1 MLEKTINNAI
11 CALLFRCEQQ
21 SVKEMDK
28 IHAMQLFIKVAELES
43 FSRAADFF
51 ALPKGSVSRQIQ
63 ALEHQLGTQLLQRT
77 TRRVKLTPEGMT
89 YYQRAKDVLSNLSE
103 LDGLFQQDAT
113 SISGKLRI
121 DIPSGIAKSLLLPR
135 LSEFLYLHPGIEL
148 ELSSHDRPVDILHDG
163 FDCVIRTG
171 ALPEDGVIARSLGK
185 LAMVNC
191 ASPHYLTRFGYPQS
205 PDDLTSHAIVRYTP
219 HLGVHPLGFEVAS
232 VNGVQWF
239 KSGGMLT
246 VNSSENYLAAGIAG
260 LGIIQIPR
268 IAVREALRAGRLI
281 EVLPGYRAEP
291 LSLSL
296 VYPQRRE
303 LSRRV
308 NLFMQW
314 LAGVMKEHL
323 DGPTIL
329 FKNDHDRRTKER
341 MTQENEIKRPTQD
354 LEHEPIKQLDN
365 SEKGGKVSQALE
377 TVTTTAEKVQRQPVI
392 AHLIRATERFN
403 DRLGNQFGAAIT
415 YFSFLSMIPILM
427 VSFAAG
433 GFVLASHPML
443 LQDIFDKILQNISDP
458 TLAATLK
465 NTINTA
471 VQQRTT
477 VGLVGLAVALY
488 SGINWMGNLREAIR
502 AQSRDVWER
511 SPQDQEKF
519 WVKYLRDF
527 ISLIGLLIALIVTLS
542 ITSVA
547 GSAQQMI
554 ISALHLNSIEWLKPT
569 WRLIGLAISIFA
581 NYLLFFWIF
590 WRLPRHRPRKKALIR
605 GTFLAAIGFE
615 VIKIVMTYTL
625 PSLMKS
631 PSGAAFGSVLGL
643 MAFFYFFARLTLFC
657 AAWIATAE
665 YKDDPRMPGKTQP

>member
-1 MLEKTINNAI
+1 
-11 CALLFRCEQQ
+11 
-21 SVKEMDK
+21 
-28 IHAMQLFIKVAELES
+28 
-43 FSRAADFF
+43 
-51 ALPKGSVSRQIQ
+51 
-63 ALEHQLGTQLLQRT
+63 
-77 TRRVKLTPEGMT
+77 
-89 YYQRAKDVLSNLSE
+89 
-103 LDGLFQQDAT
+103 
-113 SISGKLRI
+113 
-121 DIPSGIAKSLLLPR
+121 
-135 LSEFLYLHPGIEL
+135 
-148 ELSSHDRPVDILHDG
+148 
-163 FDCVIRTG
+163 
-171 ALPEDGVIARSLGK
+171 
-185 LAMVNC
+185 
-191 ASPHYLTRFGYPQS
+191 
-205 PDDLTSHAIVRYTP
+205 
-219 HLGVHPLGFEVAS
+219 
-232 VNGVQWF
+232 
-239 KSGGMLT
+239 
-246 VNSSENYLAAGIAG
+246 
-260 LGIIQIPR
+260 
-268 IAVREALRAGRLI
+268 
-281 EVLPGYRAEP
+281 
-291 LSLSL
+291 
-296 VYPQRRE
+296 
-303 LSRRV
+303 
-308 NLFMQW
+308 
-314 LAGVMKEHL
+314 
-323 DGPTIL
+323 
-329 FKNDHDRRTKER
+329 

-415 YFSFLSMIPILM
+415 YFSFFVDDPDLM

-433 GFVLASHPML
+433 GFGAGLPSDVATGYLRQNSAKHQRSDASRH
-443 LQDIFDKILQNISDP
+443 IE
-458 TLAATLK
+458 

-657 AAWIATAE
+657 AAWISTAE